1 MKRTIAIA
9 LFATASLVAVGSASA
24 QQEHAAKADIPFSFA
39 AGNQVLPSGTYVVTS
54 GSSRIV
60 RIDNRSAGYL
70 HRNGRNTR
78 LQIPRRT
85 IRSLSLDRIGN
96 QYFLRE
102 VVCTNQNDSVS
113 LAPSKLEKTV
123 LTQEARNR
131 ATSQTTVGMN

>member
-60 RIDNRSAGYL
+60 RIDNRQQSISIVMVGTPDADTATNNPKL
-70 HRNGRNTR
+70 VF
-78 LQIPRRT
+78 
-85 IRSLSLDRIGN
+85 DRIGN